1 MDIETTSIIATT
13 ALILVLLVIIVF
25 VLRFV
30 LKRWFPTARLTKILG
45 GVHLN
50 IDPVEKL
57 DGKDPIAFIEAIY
70 TNPDGL
76 NVELYEKYIEDDDER
91 PEIAYA
97 LKAYIDPATKQPVLK
112 RDDFDDDY
120 LGSELSKVL
129 LDIGQAMQSDEHII
143 RESSRAYVRTYLS
156 NIPELVQVVETL
168 PREQ

>member
-1 MDIETTSIIATT
+1 MNAKTTSIIATT
-13 ALILVLLVIIVF
+13 ALVLALILVSVF
-25 VLRFV
+25 VLRII
-30 LKRWFPTARLTKILG
+30 LKRWFPTSRLTKILG

-50 IDPVEKL
+50 INPVEKL
-57 DGKDPIAFIEAIY
+57 DGKDPITFIKAIY

-76 NVELYEKYIEDDDER
+76 NVTLYEKYIADNNNR

-97 LKAYIDPATKQPVLK
+97 LKAYLDPNTKQPVLK

-156 NIPELVQVVETL
+156 NIPELVQVVESL